1 MSAQFKNN
9 NLGKQITELDV
20 APHLG
25 TYTGVEIIVDE
36 KRSYSAGDNSGR
48 VITIQNPWGTKAMA
62 ENILASL
69 RGFTYKPYTATGA
82 LLDPAAEIGDGVTM
96 RQLYSG
102 LYKITRR
109 YSPLMS
115 AEISAPQ
122 DEEIDHEY
130 PYESTQDRQI
140 TRKFSAIESEF
151 ILQSDKIE
159 AKVSKTSPDGQT
171 SFSWS
176 LLDDRW
182 EVKNGNTTV
191 FKITSS
197 GAEVRGKITAT
208 SGAIGGFNIG
218 TSAIT
223 YNGLTWNGTK
233 SGIYLGTSGIQ
244 LGSANG
250 AYFQASANGTV
261 KAHNM
266 TLTGTLNIGGTNITA
281 ANLRSGAQAAYNW
294 NTNGTA
300 SGWTTGSGYGFNYN
314 DATQPGTSKY
324 PATFKCGRL
333 DTTGGISCGSLT
345 TGSIKYSGK
354 TLYLGTI
361 KDYYGNDKS
370 VVMYI

>member
-300 SGWTTGSGYGFNYN
+300 SGWTTGSGYGVNYN
-314 DATQPGTSKY
+314 NATKPGTNSY
-324 PATFKCGRL
+324 PSTFKCGTL
-333 DTTGGISCGSLT
+333 TAVSGASIGS
-345 TGSIKYSGK
+345 
-354 TLYLGTI
+354 YLSFAGYTIGRTTI
-361 KDYYGNDKS
+361 KDYNGVSRNVLS
-370 VVMYI
+370 WQ